1 MGHTWDSYYYHYV
14 KHHPVESNGPDDL
27 SSTVRYQRDEVFHF
41 LHYVGRF
48 LLFVW
53 IELPLYFAR
62 RNKMSLAIRAFMS
75 ELVSFAS
82 VYYMTKV
89 NPRATTFVLMIP
101 FALLRMGLMV
111 GNWGQ
116 HALVDEIEPDSDF
129 RSSITLV
136 DVPSNRFCFNDG
148 YHTAHHLNPR
158 RHSRDQPVHF
168 LQSKE
173 AYRQVRAL
181 VFYNIDYL
189 TMTIKLLQKDYMY
202 LASCLVP
209 MGDSLGM
216 TQEEIAAML
225 RTKTGRFTEDD
236 IQKKFSGT
244 TAATSKRPI
253 STFPTAAQSLR
264 DFTERIS
271 GVIWV
276 GPRRVNADIS
286 SRKTD

>member
-1 MGHTWDSYYYHYV
+1 MHIGLSFELINFGLLKNAVDLGYHRFWLGITFPYIAEPLMGHTWDSYYYHYV

-136 DVPSNRFCFNDG
+136 DVPVGAQCGSN
-148 YHTAHHLNPR
+148 
-158 RHSRDQPVHF
+158 
-168 LQSKE
+168 
-173 AYRQVRAL
+173 
-181 VFYNIDYL
+181 
-189 TMTIKLLQKDYMY
+189 
-202 LASCLVP
+202 
-209 MGDSLGM
+209 
-216 TQEEIAAML
+216 TQC
-225 RTKTGRFTEDD
+225 R
-236 IQKKFSGT
+236 
-244 TAATSKRPI
+244 
-253 STFPTAAQSLR
+253 
-264 DFTERIS
+264 
-271 GVIWV
+271 
-276 GPRRVNADIS
+276 
-286 SRKTD
+286 